1 MIKRLR
7 PNIICFLTEQLHTH
21 SFLLFFVISN
31 EVQTFDFLM
40 KFHTMYISYCIFV
53 YSPLMLFLKL
63 VMILLLYFLYFIK
76 WRQMVFD
83 FHITEKRY
91 M

>member
-7 PNIICFLTEQLHTH
+7 PNIICFRTEQLHTH

-40 KFHTMYISYCIFV
+40 KFYTMYISYYILCI
-53 YSPLMLFLKL
+53 L
-63 VMILLLYFLYFIK
+63 
-76 WRQMVFD
+76 
-83 FHITEKRY
+83 H
-91 M
+91 